1 MKSLQIFA
9 LIIRSV
15 RWRALYWGHCPR
27 ISIVQYFYI
36 IILLLYRYFPMKL
49 LSEPISLFRVT
60 FHKQLH
66 TNGLSANKYFSR
78 FRICANKPLQRR
90 TIIVLV
96 ESPYLHLNGQL
107 DESILCIPS
116 VLTVRYF
123 ILFNNVTRVCCLCK
137 LLVTILYR
145 LFRFFSTQ

>member
-15 RWRALYWGHCPR
+15 RWRALYWGRCPR

-78 FRICANKPLQRR
+78 FRICANKPLQRS
-90 TIIVLV
+90 TLIVLV
-96 ESPYLHLNGQL
+96 ESPYLHLKWTNRRNYIMYDVGHY
-107 DESILCIPS
+107 SS
-116 VLTVRYF
+116 VFYAL
-123 ILFNNVTRVCCLCK
+123 LSVTRVCCLCK
-137 LLVTILYR
+137 LLVSILYR
-145 LFRFFSTQ
+145 LFSNFF

>member
-15 RWRALYWGHCPR
+15 RWRALYWGRCPR

-36 IILLLYRYFPMKL
+36 IILLLYRYYPMKL

-78 FRICANKPLQRR
+78 FRICANKTLQRS
-90 TIIVLV
+90 TLIVVV
-96 ESPYLHLNGQL
+96 ESPYLHLNGQI
-107 DESILCIPS
+107 DETILCLCIPS
-116 VLTVRYF
+116 VLKVRYF
-123 ILFNNVTRVCCLCK
+123 MLFY
-137 LLVTILYR
+137 LLQESVVFVSY
-145 LFRFFSTQ
+145 